1 MLKLENT
8 LANFLHWQYISQK
21 CDLGQQFNL
30 MIRLQNFL
38 KTSLQDVLKR
48 LEDVSNRYGQDEY
61 IGLHQDVLRRSSEDV

>member
-8 LANFLHWQYISQK
+8 LANFLYWQYISQK

-38 KTSLQDVLKR
+38 KTSLQDVLKT
-48 LEDVSNRYGQDEY
+48 S
-61 IGLHQDVLRRSSEDV
+61 